1 MNVSR
6 SKMQLMLIFLKIW
19 KSLRVKNAT
28 KASSRINKFL
38 TLSMYHHLCLFLHV
52 IQQNYFTSLKVTKR
66 ELQSKTWE
74 IHTITL
80 FIPVNCSSR
89 GITWNSRDGEVQTT
103 KKFQILLTCVLSP
116 PLKTY
121 MILAQRSITICNWHK
136 YALVAKAHI
145 WFDIGDILRSFFIS

>member
-1 MNVSR
+1 MLYIVENICVIACHVYSSNFMNVSR
-6 SKMQLMLIFLKIW
+6 SKMQLMLVFLKIW

-103 KKFQILLTCVLSP
+103 KKFQILLTCVLFP
-116 PLKTY
+116 PE
-121 MILAQRSITICNWHK
+121 
-136 YALVAKAHI
+136 
-145 WFDIGDILRSFFIS
+145 DIYDTCAEINNDLQLT

>member
-1 MNVSR
+1 
-6 SKMQLMLIFLKIW
+6 MQLMLIFLKIW

-38 TLSMYHHLCLFLHV
+38 ILSMYHHLCLFLHV

-103 KKFQILLTCVLSP
+103 KNSKSFWPVYYP